1 MDLDQLWRVADLSR
15 GRKKLSPEDI
25 ALVREVFP
33 TKLAAFPKLEL
44 PRRVRHPAGFSVSG
58 APVRTFVSSALLLS
72 GKRVLGRR
80 YDGVEFYERVEKDLA
95 FHIMRAHFHH
105 GYPKGTYCCTQ
116 CTLAV
121 LPVLEAQAIRW
132 FDCRSLSVFV
142 RGIIE
147 RGEWRFSKPAKPKMV
162 SWALGTTAS

>member
-1 MDLDQLWRVADLSR
+1 MDLDQLWQVAERSR
-15 GRKKLSPEDI
+15 GRKKLSGEEET
-25 ALVREVFP
+25 LVREVFP
-33 TKLAAFPKLEL
+33 QQLAAFPNVDL
-44 PRRVRHPAGFSVSG
+44 PRSVRHPAGFSVSG
-58 APVRTFVSSALLLS
+58 APVRTFTSSALLLA
-72 GKRVLGRR
+72 GQRVLGRR
-80 YDGVEFYERVEKDLA
+80 FDKVEFYERVEKDLA

-105 GYPKGTYCCTQ
+105 GFPKGTYCCVQ

-132 FDCRSLSVFV
+132 FDCRELSLSV

-162 SWALGTTAS
+162 SWALGTRA